1 MKKIIALLVLA
12 FVLTLGISAES
23 GDLNGDGKENL
34 LDVITVF
41 KQAIVENPSIS
52 IDLDGHGIVIITD
65 CIALLARVVNA
76 PENNVAIDVS
86 NKFAFTA
93 TGASWSYINGQLVV
107 NSTTGTDGFAISNVY
122 VPGGTSFEVEATMQ
136 ITSGNC
142 GGITFGVAA
151 PISPSAAWYCVNVDK
166 AMKLTRLFSVGT
178 GTAGT
183 ASTAQR
189 TLTAAELA
197 KDTFT
202 IKVQVTE
209 RGKISFYIDGGFVAS
224 YDEPDFAG
232 GYIGFNSFKS
242 RAVFKNIKIRT
253 GENSFNE
260 SKAIDVVSGNWNY
273 SGGVV
278 TATNAANGDCF
289 AMTDIYVPAKTA
301 FKIDA
306 TIKGTVGNKTGGIV
320 FGVKD
325 KAAPASGWY
334 CLNVAVAEKRA
345 RLFGVKVG
353 TISGAAA
360 FSLSNEKLAQGEYAV
375 SLEVGADG
383 IINCYLDGELVITGT
398 KADFAG
404 GYIGFNTYKSDVV
417 FSDISITV
425 DGVKQTLGD
434 MSLSYGEKSIDI
446 DVSQTYH
453 DIDLG
458 DYSGKVTIKADLP
471 RGYTARV
478 GTTAFVDG
486 EYTFTPEYGKNTVKV
501 DIRDK
506 YARKST
512 VTIELWRDIP
522 ADLVYSDTY
531 RPKYHVT
538 PPINFMNDPN
548 GLFYNEITGEYHAY
562 YQWNPTVMKIGN
574 QVWGHAS
581 SKDLLNWTDYGI
593 AIDRPDDGDCIYSGC
608 AVVDKDNTS
617 GLFDES
623 VAPENRVVAI
633 YTVTGPVRQEL
644 AYSTDGGYTFT
655 KYENNPIIASSAY
668 FASFR
673 DPKVQWIE
681 EKGLW
686 LMVIAGG
693 PMELYTSPDLINW
706 TSQGTMKYLDGTTIE
721 SECPM
726 LLALPLDG
734 DESNIKYVYVGSG
747 RFYVV
752 GDLVWEGDTVKFVA
766 EQTKNN
772 TMFHADAHYATQDFY
787 NDASGR
793 TLVMSWMRDNK
804 SGFLLDNKYWHGMQ
818 SMPYVTS
825 LVTEN
830 GQMVL
835 KFEPI
840 EEIEGIKGDALCEF
854 ADVALSDNAFDLA
867 DVNAV
872 YGIFDLCAKLEEGA
886 ILTLSMREGD
896 GYATTFTFKYLTANT
911 VEVTMDTK
919 NSGPIARIAKTATVT
934 CDKDGYFSLYALLD
948 NSVIEAFTS
957 DGKVFADFIFPT
969 ADGISLTASG
979 NVLVKAF
986 SVYETN
992 EESEMVDISY
1002 TDIVERMIS
1011 PEMLSMDSSGETT
1024 GMFSSYDRT
1033 SQYSDGEYSGWRAN
1047 NDGGNVIGTT
1057 EDGGQLLA
1065 DITGGGYISRIWSA
1079 TSGPGHVKVIVD
1091 GEVVID
1097 LPFTDYFNCNSEPF
1111 NYKNLVYEDAARGKN
1126 NYIPISFSQ
1135 SCKVVAYG
1143 GFGDTGWGK
1152 YYHINYTVFPEG
1164 TRVESMPV
1172 ELSALQKEALSKV
1185 DKFFDES
1192 IGTNPLGHADADF
1205 ETFTVSKS
1213 TPFVKTL
1220 VGEGAIS
1227 GLLARVELPKAV
1239 KTNEIEA
1246 INALKD
1252 LRIRIYWDGS
1262 EKPLVDAPLGDFFA
1276 NGYGYDYVK
1285 TLLVGVREDNTL
1297 YNYYYMPYLESAKI
1311 EIFTVG
1317 EEYSV
1322 SLSVNTVENTIP
1334 EDKMLYFGAQFD
1346 LGNYHEDAMT
1356 DGVYDINASRNPDY
1370 RFLSID
1376 GKGKFVGL
1384 NLHLYKAIDGADP
1397 ISNPGQYWWGEGDEK
1412 FFVDGE
1418 DFPSWYGTGTEDFF
1432 GYAWGDSAAFTK
1444 AYHAQSYCYG
1454 GLNGIGNRMQTRILL
1469 GDSVAFD
1476 ESFEGYL
1483 EKYYRDDY
1491 VRYGFTSYFYA
1502 SNDSYPKDVRYDA
1515 NVKLGY
1521 YMPEQSAYRDFLEGE
1536 ELELISV
1543 SGTGASIG
1551 TQEMS
1556 SFGPAW
1562 SKNTQLLFKGFSE
1575 GATATFTLPSPGDG
1589 EYVLLASFTTASDF
1603 ATLQLSVNG
1612 SDVGAPIDTYGS
1624 VVAVDNIIE
1633 VGTVVLS
1640 RGYNNTLTV
1649 SGAGKNSA
1657 SKGYFAG
1664 LDFILLI
1671 PASEYNGI
1679 SELDL
1684 SAYTSVLRCNT
1695 KRDVTIP
1702 EVYNFEGETT
1712 LLANAWGTAGTLSA
1726 QTMTNF
1732 GSSWSGGKQLL
1743 WKNTGTA
1750 NASMRAFIWVEE
1762 SGEYQMK
1769 GAFTTAVDFGIFT
1782 MSINGATVGGQM
1794 DFYSKGVLHSE
1805 IDFGTV
1811 NLKAGYNKI
1820 VFRNVGKNASS
1831 TGYLL
1836 GVDYLSARKTK

>member
-12 FVLTLGISAES
+12 LIFTVGISAES
-23 GDLNGDGKENL
+23 GDVNEDGKENL
-34 LDVITVF
+34 IDVISVLKQTV
-41 KQAIVENPSIS
+41 VENSSKIFD
-52 IDLDGHGIVIITD
+52 IDGNGNVSFADGIVLLSRIINDPDKNT
-65 CIALLARVVNA
+65 
-76 PENNVAIDVS
+76 AIDVS
-86 NKFAFTA
+86 NKLAFTA
-93 TGASWSYINGQLVV
+93 TGATWSYINGQLVV
-107 NSTTGTDGFAISNVY
+107 NSTTGSDGFATSNTY
-122 VPGGTSFEVEATMQ
+122 VPAGTAFEVEATMQ

-142 GGITFGVAA
+142 GGITFGVAT
-151 PISPSAAWYCVNVDK
+151 PINPSVAWYCVNVNRASK
-166 AMKLTRLFSVGT
+166 NTRLFSVGA
-178 GTAGT
+178 GTVGT

-209 RGKISFYIDGGFVAS
+209 NGKISFWIDGGFVAS

-242 RAVFKNIKIRT
+242 RVVFTNIKMSV
-253 GENSFNE
+253 GENGFDKSN
-260 SKAIDVVSGNWNY
+260 ALDIVSGNWNY

-320 FGVKD
+320 FGVND
-325 KAAPASGWY
+325 KANPASGWY
-334 CLNVAVAEKRA
+334 CLNVAVAEKRS

-353 TISGAAA
+353 TISGTTV
-360 FSLSNEKLAQGEYAV
+360 FSLSNEKLKQPEFDV
-375 SLEVGADG
+375 SIDVSADST
-383 IINCYLDGELVITGT
+383 INCYLDGELVITGT
-398 KADFAG
+398 MSDFAG
-404 GYIGFNTYKSDVV
+404 GYIGFNTFKSDVV
-417 FSDISITV
+417 FSDIVITV

-434 MSLSYGEKSIDI
+434 MSLSYGEKNISLDASQVYHKVDI
-446 DVSQTYH
+446 
-453 DIDLG
+453 G
-458 DYSGKVTIKADLP
+458 NYSGKVTIKADLP
-471 RGYTARV
+471 SGYTARV

-486 EYTFTPEYGKNTVKV
+486 EYIFTPEYGKNTVKV

-512 VTIELWRDIP
+512 VTIELCRDIP
-522 ADLVYSDTY
+522 ADIVYSDTY

-538 PPINFMNDPN
+538 PPINYMNDPN
-548 GLFYNEITGEYHAY
+548 GLFYNELTGEYHAY

-593 AIDRPDDGDCIYSGC
+593 AIDRPADGDYIYSGC
-608 AVVDKDNTS
+608 AVVDKNNTS

-623 VAPENRVVAI
+623 TAPENRVVAL
-633 YTVTGPVRQEL
+633 YTATGPFRQEL

-655 KYENNPIIASSAY
+655 KYENNPVIVSSAY

-734 DESNIKYVYVGSG
+734 DENNIKYVYVGSG
-747 RFYVV
+747 KFYVV
-752 GDLVWEGDTVKFVA
+752 GDLVWDGDKVTFVA
-766 EQTKNN
+766 EQKRNN
-772 TMFHADAHYATQDFY
+772 AVFYSDAHYASQNFY
-787 NDASGR
+787 NDADGR

-804 SGFLLDNKYWHGMQ
+804 SGFLLDNKYWHGIQ

-854 ADVALSDNAFDLA
+854 TDVTLSNNSLDLG

-872 YGIFDLCAKLEEGA
+872 YGIFDLNAKLEEGA
-886 ILTLSMREGD
+886 TLTLSMREGD

-919 NSGPIARIAKTATVT
+919 NSGPVARIAKTATVT
-934 CDKDGYFSLYALLD
+934 CDADGYFSLYALLD
-948 NSVIEAFTS
+948 NTVIEAFTS
-957 DGKVFADFIFPT
+957 DGKVLADFIFPT
-969 ADGISLTASG
+969 ADGISLKANGTAFI
-979 NVLVKAF
+979 KAF
-986 SVYETN
+986 SVYETV
-992 EESEMVDISY
+992 EEPEMYDISY
-1002 TDIVERMIS
+1002 IDIVERMIS
-1011 PEMLSMDSSGETT
+1011 PEILSMDSSRETT

-1033 SQYSDGEYSGWRAN
+1033 SQYNDGVYSTWRAN

-1065 DITGGGYISRIWSA
+1065 DITGSGYISRIWSA

-1091 GEVVID
+1091 GNVVID
-1097 LPFTDYFNCNSEPF
+1097 LPFTDYFNRNSEPF
-1111 NYKNLVYEDAARGKN
+1111 NYTNLVYEDAARGKN
-1126 NYIPISFSQ
+1126 NYVPISFSK

-1172 ELSALQKEALSKV
+1172 ELSTLQKEALSKV
-1185 DKFFDES
+1185 DKFFGES

-1205 ETFTVSKS
+1205 ETFTVSKD
-1213 TPFVKTL
+1213 TPFVKTF
-1220 VGEGAIS
+1220 VGKGAIS
-1227 GLLARVELPKAV
+1227 GLLARVELPTAV
-1239 KTNEIEA
+1239 KGNEIEA

-1346 LGNYHEDAMT
+1346 LGNYHEDALI
-1356 DGVYDINASRNPDY
+1356 DGVYDINAPRNPDY

-1376 GKGKFVGL
+1376 GKGKLVGL

-1397 ISNPGQYWWGEGDEK
+1397 VSNPGQYWWGEGDEK

-1418 DFPSWYGTGTEDFF
+1418 AFPSWYGTGTEDFF
-1432 GYAWGDSAAFTK
+1432 GYAWGDSAIFTK
-1444 AYHAQSYCYG
+1444 AYHAQSYCCG

-1469 GDSVAFD
+1469 GDSVAFE

-1502 SNDSYPKDVRYDA
+1502 SKNSYPKDVRYDA

-1521 YMPEQSAYRDFLEGE
+1521 YTPELSAYRIFLEGE
-1536 ELELISV
+1536 ELELVSV
-1543 SGTGASIG
+1543 SGTGASVG

-1556 SFGPAW
+1556 SFGPGW

-1575 GATATFTLPSPGDG
+1575 GASATFTLPSPGDG

-1603 ATLQLSVNG
+1603 ATLQISVNG
-1612 SDVGAPIDTYGS
+1612 SNVGAPVDTYGT
-1624 VVAVDNIIE
+1624 VVAVDNITEI
-1633 VGTVVLS
+1633 GTVVLT
-1640 RGYNNTLTV
+1640 RGHTNTLTV
-1649 SGAGKNSA
+1649 TGVGKNSS
-1657 SKGYFAG
+1657 SKGYFSG
-1664 LDFILLI
+1664 LDFVLLV

-1684 SAYTSVLRCNT
+1684 TKYTSVLRLNT

-1702 EVYNFEGETT
+1702 ENYIFEGETT

-1820 VFRNVGKNASS
+1820 VFRNVGKNSSS

-1836 GVDYLSARKTK
+1836 GVDCLSAQKTK